1 MVSHPPHQLDQ
12 MNGTTPSTFIPFCA
26 FQTKLGIFKPFT
38 VLPNSS
44 FPMCTSFTPVAM
56 GGQLCYNLK
65 LNMTGR
71 NGRNSGLVLVLDMNE
86 DRSLSFDFSY
96 HPEIPK
102 DDTVLR
108 LDEVRQDD
116 VSTKAKVYIRL
127 LVPYVQFGG
136 GSYQMTSVKSVKG
149 TDAFLGMQENER
161 KCKHEKTEE
170 CENHK
175 IYKKCSC
182 VPWELQ
188 SVQVSTL
195 LHLSFNSVQT
205 LKGFIFPVQF

>member
-1 MVSHPPHQLDQ
+1 
-12 MNGTTPSTFIPFCA
+12 
-26 FQTKLGIFKPFT
+26 
-38 VLPNSS
+38 
-44 FPMCTSFTPVAM
+44 MCTSFTPVAM

-116 VSTKAKVYIRL
+116 VSSKAKVYIRL
-127 LVPYVQFGG
+127 LVPYVEFGG
-136 GSYQMTSVKSVKG
+136 GDTSFE
-149 TDAFLGMQENER
+149 TDINQR
-161 KCKHEKTEE
+161 
-170 CENHK
+170 
-175 IYKKCSC
+175 
-182 VPWELQ
+182 
-188 SVQVSTL
+188 
-195 LHLSFNSVQT
+195 FNLNTFVMPLIIIVNKRS
-205 LKGFIFPVQF
+205 I